1 MFTKLNIEAQWHAS
15 LKSRRSWV
23 HRLAAAAHG
32 EIEAYEGWSM
42 QLTISDVRKR
52 FGSVDA
58 LRGASF
64 VAEPGEFFALLG
76 PSGAGKT
83 TLLRIIAGIEHADSG
98 EVLLDGRDAADI
110 PVRARDTAMVFQ
122 TFALYPH
129 LSTFEN
135 LAYPLREAR
144 LPRDEI
150 NKRVGEI
157 AEMLRLSHALARKPS
172 TLSGGEQQ
180 RCAIGRALIRRPR
193 LLLLDE
199 PLTNL
204 DAKLRHDTRAEFKRL
219 HRELR
224 ETTIVYAT
232 PDQLEALSMGD
243 RIAVLREG
251 RVVQIGAPQT
261 LYSAP
266 RDQFV
271 ASLVGDPP
279 INLVSAIL
287 KDVAGGRTLELPFVE
302 VDAAPWATALRKFAA
317 GEKLMIGVRP
327 QAIEP
332 VGQSADAASGPR
344 FPAKVFLTEPLGDV
358 TILDILA
365 GANHRLRMVLP
376 QERAHRIA
384 SDASIDCALRCD
396 DLCLF
401 AHETGTAIRRDGANA
416 TN

>member
-1 MFTKLNIEAQWHAS
+1 
-15 LKSRRSWV
+15 
-23 HRLAAAAHG
+23 
-32 EIEAYEGWSM
+32 M

-52 FGSVDA
+52 FSTVDA

-64 VAEPGEFFALLG
+64 VAEPGEFFAILG

-83 TLLRIIAGIEHADSG
+83 TLLRIIAGIERADG
-98 EVLLDGRDAADI
+98 GQVLLDGRDVADI

-135 LAYPLREAR
+135 LAYPLRESRVPAE
-144 LPRDEI
+144 EI
-150 NKRVGEI
+150 KMRVAEI
-157 AEMLRLSHALARKPS
+157 AEMLRLSHALTRKPS

-180 RCAIGRALIRRPR
+180 RCAIGRALIRRPK

-219 HRELR
+219 HRELG

-232 PDQLEALSMGD
+232 PDQLEALSMGR

-251 RVVQIGAPQT
+251 RVVQIAPPQT
-261 LYSAP
+261 LYSEP
-266 RDQFV
+266 RDEFV

-279 INLVSAIL
+279 INLVSGTL
-287 KDVAGGRTLELPFVE
+287 RESAGKRRIELPFVDI
-302 VDAAPWATALRKFAA
+302 DAAPWMTDLRGFAA
-317 GEKLMIGVRP
+317 GAKLTVGVRP

-332 VGQSADAASGPR
+332 VDRIADAAHGPR
-344 FPAKVFLTEPLGDV
+344 FRAQVFLTEPLGDV
-358 TILDILA
+358 TILDIIA

-376 QERAHRIA
+376 QERAYGIA
-384 SDASIDCALRCD
+384 SDAPIDCALRTD
-396 DLCLF
+396 ELCLF
-401 AHETGTAIRRDGANA
+401 AQETGTAIRRDWASAAN
-416 TN
+416 